1 MDREALV
8 ARNRRMA
15 RILHQPSARQR
26 LRNGLCRMAAAIPVL
41 SQKQTTG
48 RLLIV
53 RPDHLGDVLLS
64 TPAIQFIKRAQPDTE
79 IHLLC
84 GPWSADLLA
93 NYREIDLVLTLPF
106 PGFQR
111 QAGPPKANPYR
122 QILES
127 ARMLRKVGYDDAI
140 IMRPDHWWGA
150 MLAHLAGIPRRIGYS
165 LDGVSPFLTERLR
178 HQRLH
183 AVEQNLRLAQAYA
196 HASPASEIQLDFPVA
211 PADNASVERMLID
224 WQFTGAKPIFCI
236 HPGSGAMSKLW
247 ERDKWA
253 ATADALSEQFGAAI
267 VITGTSNE
275 MALVESIVGKM
286 KESAIAMAG
295 ATSVG
300 QLAALYRRARL
311 VLGADN
317 GAIHLAAAVNTPT
330 VTLFGPADPGEFA
343 PWGDS
348 RRHAIVT
355 STIGCRP
362 CRILDWRND
371 NPEFHPCVRE
381 ISVDRL
387 LRVARTVIDATSD
400 NP

>member
-8 ARNRRMA
+8 ARNTRMA
-15 RILHQPSARQR
+15 QVLHQPSAQQR
-26 LRNGLCRMAAAIPVL
+26 LRNGLCRMVAAIPVI
-41 SQKQTTG
+41 SRKQATG
-48 RLLIV
+48 RLLII

-64 TPAIQFIKRAQPDTE
+64 TPAIQSIKRAQPDIE
-79 IHLLC
+79 IHVLC
-84 GPWSADLLA
+84 GPWSAEVLA

-111 QAGPPKANPYR
+111 QAGPSKVNPYR

-127 ARMLRKVGYDDAI
+127 ARMLRKVGYDGAI

-150 MLAHLAGIPRRIGYS
+150 MLAYLAGIPRRIGYD

-183 AVEQNLRLAQAYA
+183 AVEQNFRLAQAWA
-196 HASPASEIQLDFPVA
+196 EASPASEIQLDFPVVS
-211 PADNASVERMLID
+211 ADKAFID
-224 WQFTGAKPIFCI
+224 QVLSDWRITVNSRIFCI
-236 HPGSGAMSKLW
+236 HPGSGAVSKLW
-247 ERDKWA
+247 QSDKWA
-253 ATADALSEQFGAAI
+253 ATADALSEQFRAEI

-275 MALVESIVGKM
+275 MVLVDSIVDKM
-286 KESAIAMAG
+286 KTPAVAMAG

-311 VLGADN
+311 VLGTDN
-317 GAIHLAAAVNTPT
+317 GAMHLAAAVNTPT
-330 VTLFGPADPGEFA
+330 VTLFGPADPREFA

-348 RRHAIVT
+348 RRHATVT

-381 ISVDRL
+381 ISVNQL
-387 LRVARTVIDATSD
+387 LQVLRTVIDATSD
-400 NP
+400 DH